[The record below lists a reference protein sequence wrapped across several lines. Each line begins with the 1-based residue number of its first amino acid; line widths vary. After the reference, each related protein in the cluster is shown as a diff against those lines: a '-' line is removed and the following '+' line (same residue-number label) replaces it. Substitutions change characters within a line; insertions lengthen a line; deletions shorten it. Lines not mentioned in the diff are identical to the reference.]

1 MAELEAYMIELE
13 GRVNSNAAL
22 GTGGATDLYVDN
34 LYTAND
40 DLAERAYSSGYTT
53 TTNERV
59 VPKTT
64 F

>member
-1 MAELEAYMIELE
+1 MESMEAYMSELE

-34 LYTAND
+34 LITAND
-40 DLAERAYSSGYTT
+40 DLGERAYASSYTT
-53 TTNERV
+53 TKNRAGLGSG
-59 VPKTT
+59 T